1 MAKELGFTRV
11 VLGRELS
18 FAQIKAITES
28 CDIETELFVHG
39 ALCVCISGQ
48 CYMSSVLGGRSGNRG
63 LCAQPCRLDFTSGD
77 RHNVLSLKDLSL
89 TEKLPE
95 LAKAGIT
102 SFKIEGR
109 MKRPEYVAGAVN
121 ACRVAL
127 DGGTPTLYRLKTY
140 FREADLQADIL
151 MMISKIC
158 RVFALKTM

>member
-1 MAKELGFTRV
+1 
-11 VLGRELS
+11 
-18 FAQIKAITES
+18 
-28 CDIETELFVHG
+28 
-39 ALCVCISGQ
+39 
-48 CYMSSVLGGRSGNRG
+48 MSSVLGGRSGNRG

-127 DGGTPTLYRLKTY
+127 DGGTPDLISLKKRIFEKRIY
-140 FREADLQADIL
+140 KRIF
-151 MMISKIC
+151 
-158 RVFALKTM
+158 